1 MYGIGSV
8 HFRCTLTCN
17 AQCQP
22 LVGVAPL
29 AGYVPRPGWG
39 HAVPPHRAV
48 VVHNRLHAM
57 DKWIISSNDSK
68 HYFECGKQFSILA
81 TNKNNHL
88 DNSLK
93 KGLREL
99 WVVVVVL
106 WCNVASTIATI
117 ACKCLPDVFN

>member
-1 MYGIGSV
+1 V
-8 HFRCTLTCN
+8 HPNVQCAMPTLSWCC
-17 AQCQP
+17 AP
-22 LVGVAPL
+22 RGVRAPARL
-29 AGYVPRPGWG
+29 G
-39 HAVPPHRAV
+39 AVPPHRAV

-117 ACKCLPDVFN
+117 ACKCMPDVFN